1 MKFEE
6 LALSAETM
14 RAIQTMGFENATEI
28 QSKSIPLIMTGKDVI
43 GRSHTGTGKTMA
55 FGVPAIEM
63 LDHSMKKT
71 QVLVLAPTR
80 ELAMQAAE
88 EIRKLTLYKESV
100 KVAAVY
106 GGQPISYQIPI
117 LRQGAQIVIGTPGR
131 IMDHIERKTL
141 KLENIKMV
149 ILDEAD
155 EMLNMGFREDIEKI
169 LSFMPAERQ
178 TILFSATMPKLIMDL
193 TNRFQKSPVLVEVG
207 DNKSK
212 TMDTIAQYYLDV
224 PMGRKMDALNLLIH
238 THEPKLSIIFCNTKK
253 MVDELCTYLNE
264 HGFKAAGLHGDMKQ
278 EARTRVMA
286 AFKSGKINIL
296 IATDVAAR
304 GIDVNDV
311 DTVYNFDIPQDFEYY
326 VHRIGRTGRAGRSG
340 GAYTLISGRKQF
352 YGIRDIEYYTKAKIT
367 KIELPKSE
375 EIIAKKRFNLVEEV
389 RAIIESADSAFD
401 STEIVKAL
409 EEMGYDAEKIAAS
422 LLSML
427 LRRSVI
433 KVPKIVAVKSTG
445 YEASDRRA
453 PTNNSRKTD
462 TRGSSGS
469 KEGYVKV
476 RISAGREENIAANH
490 IVSAVSQY
498 SGLNGKILGKINIY
512 GTYSIVEVPEANAA
526 QVIEKVSGNTINS
539 KVVDLRIYK
548 DDNNNS
554 SRSYSGNRSNNNRS
568 NNNRDRNRR

>member
-28 QSKSIPLIMTGKDVI
+28 QEKSIPLIMTGKDVI
-43 GRSHTGTGKTMA
+43 GKSHTGTGKTMA

-63 LDHSMKKT
+63 IDHSVKRT

-88 EIRKLTLYKESV
+88 EIRKLTLYRESI

-106 GGQPISYQIPI
+106 GGQPVSYQIPI

-141 KLENIKMV
+141 KLENIKMA

-178 TILFSATMPKLIMDL
+178 TILFSATMPKPIMDL
-193 TNRFQKSPVLVEVG
+193 TSRFQKSPILVEVG

-212 TMDTIAQYYLDV
+212 TMDSIAQYYLDV

-264 HGFKAAGLHGDMKQ
+264 HGFKSAGLHGDMKQ
-278 EARTRVMA
+278 EARTRVMSS
-286 AFKSGKINIL
+286 FKSGKINIL

-340 GAYTLISGRKQF
+340 GAYTLISGKKQF

-389 RAIIESADSAFD
+389 RAIIESTDSAFD
-401 STEIVKAL
+401 STEIVKSL

-453 PTNNSRKTD
+453 PINSKRTD
-462 TRGSSGS
+462 TRGSSAS
-469 KEGYVKV
+469 KDGYVKV

-512 GTYSIVEVPEANAA
+512 GTYSIVEVPEGNAA

-548 DDNNNS
+548 DDNN
-554 SRSYSGNRSNNNRS
+554 SRSYSNNRS
-568 NNNRDRNRR
+568 NNSGRSNNRDKKYK